1 MVNAKIRLIILFA
14 AKGGEALYN
23 QQNQDRELTGPYC
36 NSLWTPYCKIQTY
49 LKKVEKTTRQFRYDL
64 NQILYNYI
72 VEETNMFRG

>member
-1 MVNAKIRLIILFA
+1 MVSSKIRLIIFFE

-36 NSLWTPYCKIQTY
+36 SSLWTPYCKIQTY

-64 NQILYNYI
+64 NQILYDYI